1 MLCSVKLS
9 IVGLGKVTLN
19 QVMIIRVRL
28 RNSNLVDDGGGGRQ
42 VQLLVP
48 LFTGVKQTENNKK
61 KFIDCSFSRNPCT
74 YLRINSNF

>member
-48 LFTGVKQTENNKK
+48 LFTCVKQTGKK
-61 KFIDCSFSRNPCT
+61 NIKDRSFSRNPCS
-74 YLRINSNF
+74 Y